1 VQTKRQK
8 ESELASDL
16 QRSLM
21 RAGGWA
27 GGISSRGSGE
37 REKKGAARKADPTR
51 EGERRPIFLLRIF
64 FFFFFL
70 PVFLCAFSFVTSKL
84 PGGGDKKDTPKKS
97 PLTQKKKKPKTK
109 KKPKKIIY

>member
-51 EGERRPIFLLRIF
+51 GGERDDPSF
-64 FFFFFL
+64 FYASSSSSSFY
-70 PVFLCAFSFVTSKL
+70 PSSFVLFLS
-84 PGGGDKKDTPKKS
+84 
-97 PLTQKKKKPKTK
+97 
-109 KKPKKIIY
+109 